1 MSSKQ
6 LKFVL
11 IGAILLIIGLVCT
24 CEFSQPAEPP
34 ATPLQDTIF
43 LSQWRR
49 EKKEKQEL
57 VKAYEKKLEKLQS
70 TKDSLQADLAE
81 HKKSLSAYRFK
92 AKIFQEQLRE
102 KVAKADSSTNETEEI
117 LPLVDSLITSQA
129 QSDTACD
136 STIFSLENIVLNRDS
151 TISVHL
157 NIESQLKDIQKNQ
170 ETENAYLTG
179 QLDAANKALKHNRK
193 ANKLMKA
200 GLFFLTGLTTS
211 LLIKNSIK

>member
-11 IGAILLIIGLVCT
+11 IAAILLIIGIVCT

-34 ATPLQDTIF
+34 AIPLQDTIF
-43 LSQWRR
+43 LNQWRR

-57 VKAYEKKLEKLQS
+57 VKAYENKLERLQTS
-70 TKDSLQADLAE
+70 KDSLQADLAE
-81 HKKSLSAYRFK
+81 QKKSISAYRFK

-102 KVAKADSSTNETEEI
+102 KVAKTDSSTNESEDI
-117 LPLVDSLITSQA
+117 LPLVDSLITAQE

-136 STIFSLENIVLNRDS
+136 STISQLESIVANRDS
-151 TISVHL
+151 AVTVLIE
-157 NIESQLKDIQKNQ
+157 IESQLKDIQKKQ

-179 QLDAANKALKHNRK
+179 QLDSANKTLNHNRK
-193 ANKLMKA
+193 INKLLKV
-200 GLFFLTGLTTS
+200 GLFFLSGVTTT

>member
-11 IGAILLIIGLVCT
+11 IGAIMLIIGIVCT

-43 LSQWRR
+43 LNQWRR

-57 VKAYEKKLEKLQS
+57 VKAYEKKLEQLQT
-70 TKDSLQADLAE
+70 TKDSLQASLAE
-81 HKKSLSAYRFK
+81 QKKNLSAYRFK

-102 KVAKADSSTNETEEI
+102 KVVKADSNTTESEDI
-117 LPLVDSLITSQA
+117 LPLVDSLITAQA

-136 STIFSLENIVLNRDS
+136 STITALESIVANRDS
-151 TISVHL
+151 TVSVHL
-157 NIESQLKDIQKNQ
+157 EIEVQLKDIQKKQ

-179 QLDAANKALKHNRK
+179 QLESANKTLKHNRR
-193 ANKLMKA
+193 ANKLLKA
-200 GLFFLTGLTTS
+200 GVFFLTGITTV